1 MAELALISALERSLR
16 VRGERVLRALGDDAA
31 VVRARPLA
39 VTSLDTVVE
48 DVHFRLE
55 THTPADV
62 GHKALAAA
70 LSDLAAMGAEAG
82 EAYLGLVIPAK
93 LTEDDA
99 LELMEAAE
107 ALAERTGT
115 TIAGGDV
122 AGGPALV
129 VSVAVTGWAESPDHV
144 VMRDGAAPGDL
155 LGVTGKLGGSGAG
168 LALLD
173 GVEVPGLD
181 AGTREALVRRHRRPQ
196 PRLAAG
202 RALAAAG
209 ATAML
214 DLSDGIAVDTHHL
227 AERSGVSVGLELDRI
242 PLAAGV
248 EAVAAA
254 AGRDP
259 QALAATTGEDF
270 ELLLCAPPRHR
281 ARLER
286 AAGAVDCPL
295 TWLGEIGSGEGVEL
309 RDRTGTPTR
318 LAGFEHGTGQP
329 GSTEPARRAAPR
341 SALSAAAPTAF
352 RPASPVRR
360 S

>member
-16 VRGERVLRALGDDAA
+16 VRGERVLRGLGDDAA
-31 VVRARPLA
+31 VVRARPVA

-48 DVHFRLE
+48 GVHFRLE

-70 LSDLAAMGAEAG
+70 LSDLAAMGAEPG
-82 EAYLGLVIPAK
+82 EAYVGLVVPAT
-93 LTEDDA
+93 LPESQA

-122 AGGPALV
+122 SGGPALV
-129 VSVAVTGWAESPDHV
+129 VSVAVSGWADGPHQGV
-144 VMRDGAAPGDL
+144 TRDGARPGDV
-155 LGVTGKLGGSGAG
+155 LGVTGELGGSGAG

-173 GVEVPGLD
+173 GAEVPGLD
-181 AGTREALVRRHRRPQ
+181 AATREELVRRHRRPQ

-209 ATAML
+209 ATAMI
-214 DLSDGIAVDTHHL
+214 DLSDGVATDAHHL
-227 AERSGVSVGLELDRI
+227 AQRSGVSLGLELDRI

-248 EAVAAA
+248 EAVARA

-259 QALAATTGEDF
+259 QALAATAGEDF
-270 ELLLCAPPRHR
+270 ELLLCAPPQRR
-281 ARLER
+281 GRLER
-286 AAGAVDCPL
+286 AAHALDCPV
-295 TWLGEIGSGEGVEL
+295 TWIGEIASGEGLEI
-309 RDRTGTPTR
+309 RDRTGAATR
-318 LAGFEHGTGQP
+318 LTGFEHGMGA
-329 GSTEPARRAAPR
+329 GER
-341 SALSAAAPTAF
+341 SQ
-352 RPASPVRR
+352 RR
-360 S
+360 STDRVRPSEPGPA

>member
-1 MAELALISALERSLR
+1 VAELALISALERSLR

-31 VVRARPLA
+31 VVRPRPVA

-48 DVHFRLE
+48 GVHFRLE

-82 EAYLGLVIPAK
+82 EAYVGLVFPATR
-93 LTEDDA
+93 TEDEA
-99 LELMEAAE
+99 LALMDAAE

-115 TIAGGDV
+115 TIAGGDFS
-122 AGGPALV
+122 GGPALV
-129 VSVAVTGWAESPDHV
+129 VAVAVTGWADSPDQV
-144 VMRDGAAPGDL
+144 VTRDGAGPGDL
-155 LGVTGKLGGSGAG
+155 LGVTGELGGSGAG

-209 ATAML
+209 ATAMI
-214 DLSDGIAVDTHHL
+214 DVSDGVVTDTRHL
-227 AERSGVSVGLELDRI
+227 SERSGVSVGLELERI

-248 EAVAAA
+248 EAVARAV
-254 AGRDP
+254 GQDP
-259 QALAATTGEDF
+259 QALAATAGEDF
-270 ELLLCAPPRHR
+270 ELLLCAPRQHR
-281 ARLER
+281 ERLER
-286 AAGAVDCPL
+286 AADAVDCPL
-295 TWLGEIGSGEGVEL
+295 TWIGEIASGEGLEL
-309 RDRTGTPTR
+309 RDRAGAPTG
-318 LAGFEHGTGQP
+318 LAGFEHATGAAV
-329 GSTEPARRAAPR
+329 TRRARTAEGLDEQPQRR
-341 SALSAAAPTAF
+341 SADRVPPSEPG
-352 RPASPVRR
+352 PA
-360 S
+360 